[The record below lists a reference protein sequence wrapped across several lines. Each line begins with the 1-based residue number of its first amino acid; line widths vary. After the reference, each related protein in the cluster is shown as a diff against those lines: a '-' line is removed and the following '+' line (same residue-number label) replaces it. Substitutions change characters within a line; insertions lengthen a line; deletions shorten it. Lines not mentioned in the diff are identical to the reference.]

1 MRTDDLISQL
11 SEGLHPVRK
20 TAVAATLAVGLIGGI
35 IGSALLMVATM
46 GIRPDLATAIAG
58 GAFWM
63 KFTYTLVIAALGL
76 WIVERLGRPGA
87 KATQPFALLVLPV
100 VAILVLVAIQLAPA
114 NADRHALIMG
124 HTAKVCALLIMLL
137 AIPLFGGI
145 FWALRQLAPTR
156 LKQAGAAA
164 GLLAGGAAATIYAFH
179 CPESAAPFVALWYSL
194 GMIACALL
202 GWALGPMLLR
212 WR

>member
-1 MRTDDLISQL
+1 MRTDDLIAQL
-11 SEGLHPVRK
+11 SEGLQPVRK
-20 TAVAATLAVGLIGGI
+20 AAVAATLAVGLIGGI
-35 IGSALLMVATM
+35 IGSALLLVATM
-46 GIRPDLATAIAG
+46 GIRHDLFVAMAG

-87 KATQPFALLVLPV
+87 KVTQPLALLVLPV

-114 NADRHALIMG
+114 NADRHTLIMG
-124 HTAKVCALLIMLL
+124 HSAKVCALLIVLL
-137 AIPLFGGI
+137 AIPLFVGV
-145 FWALRQLAPTR
+145 FWALRQLAPTQLR
-156 LKQAGAAA
+156 QAGAAA

-179 CPESAAPFVALWYSL
+179 CPESAAPFVAIWYTL

>member
-1 MRTDDLISQL
+1 MRTDDLIARL
-11 SEGLHPVRK
+11 SEGLQPVRK
-20 TAVAATLAVGLIGGI
+20 AAVGRTLAVGLIGGI

-46 GIRPDLATAIAG
+46 GIRPDLLVAMAD

-63 KFTYTLVIAALGL
+63 KFTYTIVIAALGL
-76 WIVERLGRPGA
+76 WIVERLGRPGTEV
-87 KATQPFALLVLPV
+87 KRPLALLVLPV
-100 VAILVLVAIQLAPA
+100 VAILVLMAIQLAPA

-124 HTAKVCALLIMLL
+124 HSAKVCALLIALL

-145 FWALRQLAPTR
+145 FLALRQLAPTR
-156 LKQAGAAA
+156 LAQAGAAA

-179 CPESAAPFVALWYSL
+179 CGESAAPFVAIWYSL
-194 GMIACALL
+194 GMLACALL